1 MLSYL
6 QFYEAWFGPLRL
18 FQFISVRS
26 IGAGVTALILGY
38 FLGPL
43 IIRNLRLVGAKQ
55 AFREKDEVGE
65 LANLHQGKQK
75 TPTMGGLLICISVVV
90 SCLLWAEP
98 NVYVITGLVTYLL
111 LTVVGFLDDYLKV
124 VKKNSKGLAGRFK
137 LIGQFLTTAI
147 ALFLLLGPF
156 SQNLSGL
163 SEQALGSAEKMREIW
178 IPFVSYAD
186 SASIPT
192 LSLGVLFLFF
202 LVTLCG
208 SSNAINL
215 TDGLDGLAIGCTV
228 TVALTYGI
236 MAYAAGNYLIADYL
250 KVSWVPGSGELT
262 IVCSALLG
270 GSLAFLWYN
279 AHPAEVFMGDTG
291 SLAIGGLVGIIALMI
306 HQPLTLI
313 IVGGIFVMEAGSVI
327 LQVVSFKTRGKRIF
341 RMSPIHH
348 HFELKGWKE
357 TKVVIRFWILS
368 LLFALIG
375 LATLKLR

>member
-6 QFYEAWFGPLRL
+6 QFYEVWFGPLRL

-38 FLGPL
+38 FLGPV
-43 IIRNLRLVGAKQ
+43 IIRNLRLVGARQ

-65 LANLHQGKQK
+65 LANLHQDKEK